1 MTYLLLI
8 LGLALLLLGANY
20 LVDSSVALAQ
30 KAKISNFVIGLT
42 IVGMGTSSPELFVS
56 ISSALHG
63 AGDVALGNVIG
74 SNICNILLI
83 LGLTAAIFPFDIERT
98 TYRRDIPFAIAAT
111 LIVIV
116 FTSDTLL
123 FDGKNIL
130 SRTDAVVLLIV
141 FALYMGYVVM
151 KDRKSGEADEEE
163 CTSTL
168 AGKKPILLIPI
179 ALLSLAALLFGGQMF
194 LDSAQSLAKQ
204 WGMSDAVIAITIVA
218 IGTSLPELITSV
230 VAAIK
235 HNPQLA
241 LGNAIGSNIFN
252 LLFILGIT
260 GTIKPVEI
268 QGINIIDYAVMTLAI
283 ILTFVVVFTFGKKR
297 FDRIEGIIFL
307 AIYIIYTIYLLQ
319 RI

>member
-1 MTYLLLI
+1 
-8 LGLALLLLGANY
+8 
-20 LVDSSVALAQ
+20 
-30 KAKISNFVIGLT
+30 
-42 IVGMGTSSPELFVS
+42 
-56 ISSALHG
+56 
-63 AGDVALGNVIG
+63 
-74 SNICNILLI
+74 
-83 LGLTAAIFPFDIERT
+83 
-98 TYRRDIPFAIAAT
+98 
-111 LIVIV
+111 
-116 FTSDTLL
+116 
-123 FDGKNIL
+123 
-130 SRTDAVVLLIV
+130 
-141 FALYMGYVVM
+141 
-151 KDRKSGEADEEE
+151 
-163 CTSTL
+163 
-168 AGKKPILLIPI
+168 
-179 ALLSLAALLFGGQMF
+179 MF

-260 GTIKPVEI
+260 GTIKPFEI

>member
-1 MTYLLLI
+1 M
-8 LGLALLLLGANY
+8 
-20 LVDSSVALAQ
+20 
-30 KAKISNFVIGLT
+30 
-42 IVGMGTSSPELFVS
+42 
-56 ISSALHG
+56 
-63 AGDVALGNVIG
+63 
-74 SNICNILLI
+74 
-83 LGLTAAIFPFDIERT
+83 
-98 TYRRDIPFAIAAT
+98 
-111 LIVIV
+111 
-116 FTSDTLL
+116 L

-151 KDRKSGEADEEE
+151 KDRKSGGTDEEE
-163 CTSTL
+163 CTSSL
-168 AGKKPILLIPI
+168 AGKNPFLLITI

-260 GTIKPVEI
+260 GTIKPFEI